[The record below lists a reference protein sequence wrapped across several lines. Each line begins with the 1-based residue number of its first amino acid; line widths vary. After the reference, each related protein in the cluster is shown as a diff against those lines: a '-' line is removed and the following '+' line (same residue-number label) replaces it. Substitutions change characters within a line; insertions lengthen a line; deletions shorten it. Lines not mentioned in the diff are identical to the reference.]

1 MGLISDKNVN
11 IFDLAEIKRGDAI
24 SVRRAGETKFRNGL
38 VTKTSESQL
47 EILYS
52 NIQNNSTSYLQ
63 ISAVD
68 VAVGVWE
75 IYWTT
80 DFKTINYQP
89 GAGVGGD

>member
-1 MGLISDKNVN
+1 MGLISDKNIN
-11 IFDLAEIKRGDAI
+11 IFDLAAVKRGDAI
-24 SVRRAGETKFRNGL
+24 SVRRAGETQFRNGL
-38 VTKTSESQL
+38 VTKASENQL
-47 EILYS
+47 EVLYS

-63 ISAVD
+63 ISAID

-89 GAGVGGD
+89 GAGVCSA